1 MNLILFGAPGA
12 GKGTQANYIGKK
24 FNLYQ
29 LSTGDLLRN
38 EIKNKTEIGKKIE
51 LIIDQG
57 DFVTDNIVNE
67 LLKKVIT
74 NSLYRNRIIF
84 DGYPRNITQA
94 ENLELM
100 LNSDNQSI
108 NFIFFLKVNRETIEK
123 RILGRITCE
132 KCNKTFNEYL
142 NKKEEIEKHKCGSKY
157 LKKRKD
163 DNEDA
168 IITRYNEYIKK
179 TKPVLDFY
187 SSRSYFHELDGSQKI
202 QAITNKIEQILTV

>member
-12 GKGTQANYIGKK
+12 GKGTQANYIGKN

>member
-1 MNLILFGAPGA
+1 MNLILLGPPGA
-12 GKGTQANYIGKK
+12 GKGTQAQFIANK

-38 EIKNKTEIGKKIE
+38 EIKNKTETGKKIDQ
-51 LIIDQG
+51 IISQG
-57 DFVTDNIVNE
+57 EFANDEIVNK
-67 LLKKVIT
+67 LLKTVIT
-74 NSLYRNRIIF
+74 NPSYRNRIIF

-94 ENLELM
+94 ENLEIM
-100 LNSDNQSI
+100 LNEDNQSV
-108 NFIFFLKVNRETIEK
+108 NFILFLKVTREVIEK

-132 KCNKTFNEYL
+132 KCNQTFNEYL
-142 NKKEEIEKHKCGSKY
+142 NKKEEIEKHECGSKY

-163 DNEDA
+163 DNEDV
-168 IITRYNEYIKK
+168 IITRYNEYMKK

-187 SSRSYFHELDGSQKI
+187 SSRSYFHEIDGSQKI